1 MRLTGLNSAVRR
13 RQETLASDS
22 PERKLFEAWALDK
35 NTGGWARDLARSK
48 SNPARYAVE
57 QVNTDFEAFTLGLMC
72 GQRGND
78 ELQSLVQADA
88 SIGPL

>member
-1 MRLTGLNSAVRR
+1 
-13 RQETLASDS
+13 
-22 PERKLFEAWALDK
+22 
-35 NTGGWARDLARSK
+35 LARSK

>member
-22 PERKLFEAWALDK
+22 PERKLFEAWAGQEHGRL
-35 NTGGWARDLARSK
+35 GAGLGPQQ